1 MAMVKNWL
9 KWIIYTLLAVLAI
22 GTLLSVGVV
31 FLVIGV
37 IVGIIILV
45 GIVAYLIKDF
55 WEYSVSRK

>member
-22 GTLLSVGVV
+22 GALISVGVV